1 MTRAQRK
8 GRDVHGILLLD
19 KPAGISS
26 NSALQRV
33 KRMFQARKAGHTGSL
48 DQIATGM
55 LPICLGE
62 ATKLSGFLLDADKRY
77 RAVLRLG
84 VRTTTGDIEGEV
96 VQVQPVGSLD
106 TQTVRHVL
114 HQFTGP
120 IQQTPPM
127 HSAIKH
133 QGQPLYKLAHRG
145 LEVERQPR
153 TVIIYEI
160 ELLRLQGTELEI
172 GVHCSKGTYIRTL
185 AEDIGGVL
193 GTEAHVSELRRL
205 GVGAFRAQQMV
216 SMETLESLAQQGLAA
231 LDAQIVPMDS
241 ALADWPAVR
250 LSQQT
255 RYYLCMGQ
263 PVLVPHA
270 PTEGWVRL
278 YGDERFLG
286 VGEVQDDGRIAPRRL
301 IQSL

>member
-127 HSAIKH
+127 H
-133 QGQPLYKLAHRG
+133 
-145 LEVERQPR
+145 
-153 TVIIYEI
+153 
-160 ELLRLQGTELEI
+160 
-172 GVHCSKGTYIRTL
+172 
-185 AEDIGGVL
+185 
-193 GTEAHVSELRRL
+193 
-205 GVGAFRAQQMV
+205 
-216 SMETLESLAQQGLAA
+216 
-231 LDAQIVPMDS
+231 
-241 ALADWPAVR
+241 
-250 LSQQT
+250 
-255 RYYLCMGQ
+255 
-263 PVLVPHA
+263 
-270 PTEGWVRL
+270 
-278 YGDERFLG
+278 
-286 VGEVQDDGRIAPRRL
+286 
-301 IQSL
+301 